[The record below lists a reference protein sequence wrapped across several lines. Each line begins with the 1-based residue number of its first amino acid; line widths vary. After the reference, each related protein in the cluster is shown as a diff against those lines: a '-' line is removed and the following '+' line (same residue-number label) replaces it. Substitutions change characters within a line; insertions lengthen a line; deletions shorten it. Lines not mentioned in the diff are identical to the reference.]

1 MGVEVF
7 MVVSRSFVAL
17 RDVGPSN
24 LIRTNKFFPE
34 ESCLHL
40 HVRWWS
46 KHNPPILQR
55 LSAKINAIKLQNIK
69 S

>member
-7 MVVSRSFVAL
+7 TVVSRSFAAL

-24 LIRTNKFFPE
+24 LIGTNKCFAE

-40 HVRWWS
+40 HVR
-46 KHNPPILQR
+46 
-55 LSAKINAIKLQNIK
+55 
-69 S
+69 